1 MAKKS
6 AFVSEGG
13 CVACG
18 ACENECPRDTVAVW
32 RGCFAKINREKCIG
46 CGLCAR
52 VCPANAISLVKR
64 EVEA

>member
-18 ACENECPRDTVAVW
+18 ACENECPRDAVAVW
-32 RGCFAKINREKCIG
+32 RGCFAKINREKC
-46 CGLCAR
+46 
-52 VCPANAISLVKR
+52 PANAISLVKR